1 GRWALAR
8 SDLVEATEV
17 ARAEGLGLIVAGAEH
32 NLGFL
37 CGRQGDV
44 PQALHHFA
52 RAEVAYE
59 ELDRPG
65 RLMAVLGVDRC
76 EVLLGAGLT
85 REARQEA
92 ASAVAGFES
101 AGAAADAHEARLLLA
116 RAELAT
122 GDAEAAR
129 QTAAGA
135 AAGFTD

>member
-1 GRWALAR
+1 LLQFQLGQLDGAMASFGAALPTLRKAGDDVAVARLLVNRSAVATAIGRWALAR

-76 EVLLGAGLT
+76 E
-85 REARQEA
+85 
-92 ASAVAGFES
+92 
-101 AGAAADAHEARLLLA
+101 
-116 RAELAT
+116 
-122 GDAEAAR
+122 
-129 QTAAGA
+129 
-135 AAGFTD
+135 